1 MFLGVLCLAGLF
13 FQSIQSKAQEK
24 SGVDPFNQS
33 VGSVFAA
40 PAEAAGRWLRSANDF
55 VNGFFQSGV
64 LAEKARRLASAEL
77 AASLYRDKLDELTRQ
92 VDSLRKLLGLPAF
105 EGRKKVAADVIAYS
119 PAEHRI
125 TINIGLK
132 KGVRPGMPVVTG
144 DGLVGIC
151 QTVSAHRT
159 QVALITD
166 PNQRIGAM
174 VLRNPPSIGLL
185 RGESAGMVTL
195 ELLDFATPM
204 QNGDVVCTSGLS
216 ERVPRGIMIGKIV
229 QIEDR
234 PEFGSRRARVFPFVS
249 LGTVR
254 EVVVLE

>member
-1 MFLGVLCLAGLF
+1 VFLGVLCILGLF
-13 FQSIQSKAQEK
+13 FQAIQTKSEEKQET
-24 SGVDPFNQS
+24 DPFNQS
-33 VGSVFAA
+33 VGSLFAG
-40 PAEAAGRWLRSANDF
+40 PAMTTGRWFRSVNDF
-55 VNGFFQSGV
+55 LNGLSNSAA
-64 LAEKARRLASAEL
+64 LMEKARRLASAEL
-77 AASLYRDKLDELTRQ
+77 AASLYREKLDELSRQ
-92 VDSLRKLLGLPAF
+92 VDSLRKHIGLPAP
-105 EGRKKVAADVIAYS
+105 GDRKKIAADVIAYS
-119 PAEHRI
+119 PSEHRI
-125 TINIGLK
+125 TISVGSQ
-132 KGVRPGMPVVTG
+132 KGVRAGMPVATG

-151 QTVSAHRT
+151 QNVSPMRT

-166 PNQRIGAM
+166 PNLRIGAM

-185 RGESAGMVTL
+185 RGESAGMASL

-216 ERVPRGIMIGKIV
+216 ERVPRGIVIGKIV

-254 EVVVLE
+254 EVMVLQ